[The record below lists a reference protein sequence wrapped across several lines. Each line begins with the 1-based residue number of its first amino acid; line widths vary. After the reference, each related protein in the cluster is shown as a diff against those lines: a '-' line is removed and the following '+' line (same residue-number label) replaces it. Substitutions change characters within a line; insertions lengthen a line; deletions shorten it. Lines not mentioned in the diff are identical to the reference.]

1 MCIRDRA
8 DGLATTNAEYNAE
21 FNFALRLTAPVATPQ
36 SAPELAAWAAAH
48 PNGVIFGQ
56 KNQDLLTAEPQEV
69 LRYMCKDG
77 AIWPAAAATSRE

>member
-1 MCIRDRA
+1 MRDLKSAQQTLCEQLMRRQT
-8 DGLATTNAEYNAE
+8 GNVLAIHQDVYK
-21 FNFALRLTAPVATPQ
+21 RQ
-36 SAPELAAWAAAH
+36 APELAAWAAAH

-69 LRYMCKDG
+69 LRYMGKDW